1 MDSFQ
6 ISMKSTRQLILRSRW
21 VAH

>member
-6 ISMKSTRQLILRSRW
+6 IS
-21 VAH
+21 